1 MRIAA
6 VADIHY
12 GVEERGP
19 LAPVLEQMARDA
31 DVLLIAGDLTR
42 HGDPAEAAL
51 LAADLAGLQMPKISV
66 LGNHDYHSDREA
78 EIVSLLTD
86 AGVQI
91 LEGSSAVIEVD
102 GTRLGVAGAKGFGG
116 GFPGGFVTAFG
127 EPEMKAF
134 AHHGV
139 EAARR
144 LGAALEELV
153 EAGVE
158 HRIALVH
165 YSPIEAT
172 LVGEH
177 PQLWPFLGSYLLAE
191 AVDRLGADLVLHG
204 HAHHGSPAGNT
215 PRGVPVR
222 NVAHPVINVPYL
234 VIGLN
239 GKPLK

>member
-6 VADIHY
+6 IADVHY

-19 LAPVLEQMARDA
+19 LMAVLEQLARDA
-31 DVLLIAGDLTR
+31 DLLLIAGDLTR
-42 HGDPAEAAL
+42 HGDPAEAAE
-51 LAADLAGLQMPKISV
+51 LAADLADLEMPKVAV

-78 EIVSLLTD
+78 EIVELLIE
-86 AGVQI
+86 AGVQV
-91 LEGSSAVIEVD
+91 LEGESAVVD
-102 GTRLGVAGAKGFGG
+102 VAGTRLGVAGAKGFGG

-127 EPEMKAF
+127 EPEMRAF

-139 EAARR
+139 EAAER
-144 LGAALEELV
+144 LGTALEELV
-153 EAGVE
+153 RAGVE
-158 HRIALVH
+158 HRVALVH

-191 AVDRLGADLVLHG
+191 AVDRWGADLVLHG
-204 HAHHGSPAGNT
+204 HAHHGSPAGET
-215 PRGVPVR
+215 PGGVPVR

>member
-6 VADIHY
+6 IADIHY

-19 LAPVLEQMARDA
+19 LSPVLEQLARDA

-42 HGDPAEAAL
+42 HGDPAEAAE
-51 LAADLAGLQMPKISV
+51 LAADLARLQMPIVSV

-78 EIVSLLTD
+78 EIVALLRA
-86 AGVQI
+86 AGVQM
-91 LEGSSAVIEVD
+91 LEGSSAVVEVER
-102 GTRLGVAGAKGFGG
+102 TRLGVAGVKGFGG

-134 AHHGV
+134 AHHGA
-139 EAARR
+139 EAAQR
-144 LGAALEELV
+144 LGTALEELAD
-153 EAGVE
+153 AGVE
-158 HRIALVH
+158 HRIALIH

-191 AVDRLGADLVLHG
+191 AVDRVGADLVLHG
-204 HAHHGSPAGNT
+204 HAHHGSPAGST

-222 NVAHPVINVPYL
+222 NVAHPVLNVPYL